1 LYGDVEER
9 SIVDHLFRT
18 APFLQLPDIS
28 IGIFLRSP
36 ANVAV
41 IKDHKLSDIQKEAPG
56 PDPTG

>member
-18 APFLQLPDIS
+18 APFLQLPD
-28 IGIFLRSP
+28 GIFLRSP